1 MLTALLRDFYTID
14 TLEKTE
20 TSLSAKVTFN
30 ITDPIF
36 KGHFPDLPIVP
47 GVCQTQML
55 GEVLAK
61 ALDKDI
67 RLDKASSI
75 KFLAVVNPAENN
87 SFLMTI
93 NYISQ
98 EDGSYA
104 VVADYRWEQTTFFKF
119 KGVYKSS

>member
-1 MLTALLRDFYTID
+1 
-14 TLEKTE
+14 
-20 TSLSAKVTFN
+20 
-30 ITDPIF
+30 
-36 KGHFPDLPIVP
+36 
-47 GVCQTQML
+47 ML

-75 KFLAVVNPAENN
+75 KFLAVVNPAENK
-87 SFLMTI
+87 SLLMTI

-98 EDGSYA
+98 EEGSYA

-119 KGVYKSS
+119 KGVYKTS